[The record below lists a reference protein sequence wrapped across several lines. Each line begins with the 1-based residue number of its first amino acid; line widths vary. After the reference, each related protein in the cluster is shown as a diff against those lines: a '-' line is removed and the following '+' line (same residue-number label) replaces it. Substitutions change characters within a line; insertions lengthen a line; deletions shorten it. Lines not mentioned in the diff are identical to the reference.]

1 MSSAVPV
8 IWNPIS
14 GRGRAAKGRARLAA
28 AAERLGIAL
37 EWWGTE
43 GPGHATALAAR
54 AAEAGRPLVFAFGGD
69 GTYNEVA
76 RGLLGSE
83 TVMGILPGGTTSV
96 LAYELGIPQSVE
108 DALERLAGGED
119 RVMSVGRTDAGDVFL
134 LMLSTG
140 PDAVVLDRLPPRLK
154 RYGGKA
160 GIAAQAVVEFARG
173 DLPEVEVVPDGG
185 EPVRGGW
192 AIVGNGECYGGPF
205 PATPGASPFSDELV
219 AVIQTR
225 RGRAAAVPFFLG
237 IPKGRHV
244 TRPDVVVRTVRRVRL
259 EPVSGGAVPYQL
271 DGDPVGDLPVEAWVE
286 PGALRVRVP
295 GA

>member
-1 MSSAVPV
+1 VNSPVPV
-8 IWNPIS
+8 IWNPTS
-14 GRGRAAKGRARLAA
+14 GRGRAAKGRSRLAA

-43 GPGHATALAAR
+43 RPGHATELARR
-54 AAEAGRPLVFAFGGD
+54 AAAERRPLVLAFGGD

-76 RGLLGSE
+76 RGLVG
-83 TVMGILPGGTTSV
+83 TGTAMGILPGGTTSV
-96 LAYELGIPQSVE
+96 LAYELGIPQEVDRAFE
-108 DALERLAGGED
+108 LVMGGED
-119 RVMSVGRTDAGDVFL
+119 RPMSVGRTDAGDLFL

-140 PDAVVLDRLPPRLK
+140 PDAVVLDRLSPRLK

-173 DLPEVEVVPDGG
+173 DLPEIEVLPDGG
-185 EPVRGGW
+185 APVRGGW

-219 AVIQTR
+219 TVVQTR
-225 RGRAAAVPFFLG
+225 TGRAAAVPFFLA

-244 TRPDVVVRTVRRVRL
+244 ERPDVVVRRTRRVRI
-259 EPVSGGAVPYQL
+259 EPVSGGEVPYQL
-271 DGDPVGDLPVEAWVE
+271 DGDPVGVLPVEAWVE
-286 PGALRVRVP
+286 AGALVVRVP
-295 GA
+295 RP